1 MLRFEERMYEVIRQ
15 EAWHS
20 KDLIQEVL
28 SVETPCF
35 HPLDTGGGS
44 FAVYANQNVYILC
57 WCSSVEVCQENST
70 SGTSETA
77 PDL

>member
-1 MLRFEERMYEVIRQ
+1 MYEAIWQ
-15 EAWHS
+15 ETGHS

-35 HPLDTGGGS
+35 HPLDTGGES

-57 WCSSVEVCQENST
+57 WCSVEVCQENST